1 MCAVKS
7 QQSNKIGLGR
17 GEPDKP
23 SKFSALGGFGK
34 IAGFFCL
41 VMVLSCLVDRFINE
55 GLRQIQSS
63 GFGVWNNIVEGKIN
77 AEILILGSSRALT
90 HYDPRIIQERTGRTA
105 YNIGLNGSQTDMQ
118 VARFKTYLQH
128 NKKPTLLIFNLDLF
142 SFQVT
147 HGGAYDP
154 GQYLPYINEPDLYA
168 ALERIN
174 PEWWK
179 TKAIPLYGYA
189 VEDLRF
195 TWILGVISRF
205 KANAVED
212 HFLGFKPR
220 ATQWTGDFERFKAMN
235 PKGIDFEIE
244 PEGIREMEGLLQLC
258 QQQGIKV
265 LLVYSPEYREIQA
278 LTNNRLEVFAK
289 FDGLSKKF
297 RVPVWD
303 YSGSPISSRKEYFY
317 NSQHLNTDGALQFSL
332 DFAAKLATDPEVAKL
347 LASH

>member
-1 MCAVKS
+1 MKI
-7 QQSNKIGLGR
+7 QQADKA
-17 GEPDKP
+17 GENVWQTDKP
-23 SKFSALGGFGK
+23 SRLSALAGFAK
-34 IAGFFCL
+34 IVSFFCL
-41 VMVLSCLVDRFINE
+41 VMALAWLTDRLINE
-55 GLRQIQSS
+55 GLRKIQVS

-77 AEILILGSSRALT
+77 AEIVVLGSSRALT

-154 GQYLPYINEPDLYA
+154 GQYLPYLNETDLYY

-174 PEWWK
+174 TEWWK

-195 TWILGVISRF
+195 TWILGAISWL
-205 KANAVED
+205 KSNSVED

-235 PKGIDFEIE
+235 PNGIHFDIE
-244 PEGIREMEGLLQLC
+244 PEGLKQMEELLQLC

-278 LTNNRLEVFAK
+278 LTNNRPEVFAK
-289 FDGLSKKF
+289 FDDLSKKF
-297 RVPVWD
+297 RAPVWD
-303 YSGSPISSRKEYFY
+303 YSASPISSRKEYFY
-317 NSQHLNTDGALQFSL
+317 NSQHLNADGALQFSL
-332 DFAAKLATDPEVAKL
+332 DLAAKLVTDPGMAKF